1 ERVDAAGWLT
11 AWLKEPE
18 NIKLV
23 ANRVHGLVPLLLD
36 LLSEKKIRSFSRDAI
51 LRGIDSIALAP
62 LTARGLSVL
71 MEQGHFD
78 TAFDLAVDAAR
89 KFLESHRD
97 GIRQRFVKNSVRWL
111 PAWIDGRL
119 ADAILAE
126 LLAMLTAARAAPDH
140 PWRTECRAAVNR
152 LIVRLADDPVL
163 FEQCE
168 RFKSKVLSPS
178 VVESYLDRLDAEIEA
193 RLRTELG
200 AEDGLVSSGVKHGL
214 IAVGGW
220 LGSDEHICAL
230 VNDWAQR
237 LVLNTVVASRDEI
250 GAFVA
255 GVVTRWDTR
264 TLVDRVELQV
274 GKDLQYIRVNGTLVG
289 GLVGLTIF
297 AVARLF
303 G

>member
-1 ERVDAAGWLT
+1 
-11 AWLKEPE
+11 
-18 NIKLV
+18 
-23 ANRVHGLVPLLLD
+23 
-36 LLSEKKIRSFSRDAI
+36 
-51 LRGIDSIALAP
+51 
-62 LTARGLSVL
+62 
-71 MEQGHFD
+71 M
-78 TAFDLAVDAAR
+78 
-89 KFLESHRD
+89 
-97 GIRQRFVKNSVRWL
+97 
-111 PAWIDGRL
+111 
-119 ADAILAE
+119 
-126 LLAMLTAARAAPDH
+126 
-140 PWRTECRAAVNR
+140 
-152 LIVRLADDPVL
+152 
-163 FEQCE
+163 
-168 RFKSKVLSPS
+168 
-178 VVESYLDRLDAEIEA
+178 
-193 RLRTELG
+193 
-200 AEDGLVSSGVKHGL
+200 SSGVKHGL